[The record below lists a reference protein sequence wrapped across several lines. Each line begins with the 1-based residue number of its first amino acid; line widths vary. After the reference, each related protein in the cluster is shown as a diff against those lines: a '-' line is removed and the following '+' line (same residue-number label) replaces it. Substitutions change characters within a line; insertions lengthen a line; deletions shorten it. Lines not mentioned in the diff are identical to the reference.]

1 MTGRDRRDVRWWRW
15 MIAVLLALAI
25 GYSGFEAA
33 HLSSEN
39 NVSAFAERLRDNIA
53 NQEEYKLDDLELARQ
68 AGPAALPL
76 LQRTLR
82 VRDSRGYTR
91 CYDRLLRWLRYPPLA
106 KLANLLPPPE
116 RAAEQKRAGAARML
130 ESLGVDAAPAL
141 KAQLRAL
148 EDESPLVRW
157 HAGLALL

>member
-39 NVSAFAERLRDNIA
+39 NVSAFGESLRDNIA
-53 NQEEYKLDDLELARQ
+53 SQEEYKLDDLELARQ
-68 AGPAALPL
+68 AGPAAIPL

-82 VRDSRGYTR
+82 VRDSRGYAR
-91 CYDRLLRWLRYPPLA
+91 CYDWLQRGLRYPPLT
-106 KLANLLPPPE
+106 KLANRLPPPE

-130 ESLGVDAAPAL
+130 EALGEDAAPAA
-141 KAQLRAL
+141 K
-148 EDESPLVRW
+148 
-157 HAGLALL
+157 ALLSAL